1 MGWEGGG
8 KRKERGDSNVQ
19 LGLVRSCSQVLLCF
33 AADVWWVD
41 PITLT
46 LWQVC
51 FGGGRG
57 GREGMGGEGG
67 RGEGGRGGEREGGE
81 REGGNGRDGGWE
93 GGWVGEWD
101 GREGE
106 REKREETVMFSWV
119 L

>member
-1 MGWEGGG
+1 MVFGA
-8 KRKERGDSNVQ
+8 
-19 LGLVRSCSQVLLCF
+19 VR
-33 AADVWWVD
+33 WVD

-67 RGEGGRGGEREGGE
+67 RGEGGRGEGG
-81 REGGNGRDGGWE
+81 RGEGGMGRWE

>member
-57 GREGMGGEGG
+57 GREGRGEGGRGEGG

-81 REGGNGRDGGWE
+81 REGGEREGGNGRDGE
-93 GGWVGEWD
+93 VGGRMG
-101 GREGE
+101 G
-106 REKREETVMFSWV
+106 
-119 L
+119 

>member
-1 MGWEGGG
+1 MVFGA
-8 KRKERGDSNVQ
+8 
-19 LGLVRSCSQVLLCF
+19 VR
-33 AADVWWVD
+33 WVD

-81 REGGNGRDGGWE
+81 REGWGGGRED
-93 GGWVGEWD
+93 GWVSGMG
-101 GREGE
+101 GRGK
-106 REKREETVMFSWV
+106 EKRERRQ
-119 L
+119 